1 MIYEAHFGKFIPNIT
16 QRELMA
22 IFNGKSNI
30 SKCSAHK
37 HILFIISNLKH
48 IVLKKKWALP
58 LQMGVFSKKQ
68 RIVLDHLGINSSI
81 V

>member
-37 HILFIISNLKH
+37 HILLFNIKSKTYSSEI
-48 IVLKKKWALP
+48 KWALP

>member
-48 IVLKKKWALP
+48 IVLK
-58 LQMGVFSKKQ
+58 
-68 RIVLDHLGINSSI
+68 
-81 V
+81 